1 MIQLR
6 RNTTTK
12 RAAAAKRKVK
22 TQDQLDHIA
31 VIELYEKI
39 GMLTKALDRVQKAYI
54 RADMATLIG
63 EATQEEV
70 DALRARMTEIMVEI
84 DVCRNQI
91 KAKGY

>member
-39 GMLTKALDRVQKAYI
+39 GMLTKALDRVQKA
-54 RADMATLIG
+54 
-63 EATQEEV
+63 
-70 DALRARMTEIMVEI
+70 
-84 DVCRNQI
+84 
-91 KAKGY
+91 